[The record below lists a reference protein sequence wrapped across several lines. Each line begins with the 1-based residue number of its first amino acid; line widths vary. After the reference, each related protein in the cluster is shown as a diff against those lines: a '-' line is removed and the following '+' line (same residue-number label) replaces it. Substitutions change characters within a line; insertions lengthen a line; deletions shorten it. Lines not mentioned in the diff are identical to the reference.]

1 MATNNLDAFIP
12 KVLAMAAIVLRENII
27 LPSRMYSQFET
38 TPRSEGGSV
47 DIALPASMIADDVI
61 PHHNQPESPAIS
73 PKKVSVKLD
82 HWKRSR
88 FAITDKEVAEV
99 MDGVIPLQVREG
111 ARALANQVDKDLWT
125 LYKTVPNVIGTA
137 GQTPFQSIDPPTQ
150 VYHGLMAAKEA
161 RRILNLN
168 KALNQD
174 RVMLLNIEAESN
186 ASVLPQFL
194 NASASGSTET
204 IREGVIGR
212 KSNFDWF
219 YSNNAPVH
227 VSGTTGT
234 IVTNGSPPVVNAKGS
249 TTLVVSGTT
258 ALTIGD
264 KFTIAGDTTQYTI
277 NAGSTNTNW
286 LIYPALAADVPTST
300 NITIYPTGASG
311 ADISMAF
318 HPMAF
323 TFANAPMMDV
333 MAGGNTIQSFTDPTS
348 GLSLR
353 LEMTRQYKQTMI
365 ELDFL
370 YGFAPLMPELAVV
383 IYG

>member
-1 MATNNLDAFIP
+1 MSNNLDAFIP

-38 TPRSEGGSV
+38 TPRTVGASV
-47 DIALPASMIADDVI
+47 DIALPASMIAEDVV
-61 PHHNQPESPAIS
+61 PSHNQPASPAIS
-73 PKKVSVKLD
+73 PRKVSLQLD
-82 HWKRSR
+82 HWKQSR
-88 FAITDKEVAEV
+88 FALTDKEISEV
-99 MDGVIPLQVREG
+99 MDGVVPLQVREA

-137 GQTPFQSIDPPTQ
+137 GQVPFQNVTPPTQ
-150 VYHGLMAAKEA
+150 VYHQLGVAKES

-174 RVMLLNIEAESN
+174 RVMLLSIEAESN
-186 ASVLPQFL
+186 ATVLPPFL
-194 NASASGSTET
+194 SASDSGSTET

-212 KSNFDWF
+212 KSGFDWF
-219 YSNNAPVH
+219 YSHNNPVH

-234 IVTNGSPPVVNAKGS
+234 IVTNGSPPTVNAKGA

-264 KFTIAGDTTQYTI
+264 KFSIAGDSTQYTI

-286 LIYPALAADVPTST
+286 LIYPALADDVPTST
-300 NITIYPTGASG
+300 NITIYPTGATG

-323 TFANAPMMDV
+323 TFANAPMLDV
-333 MAGGNTIQSFTDPTS
+333 MSGGNTIQSFTDPTS

>member
-1 MATNNLDAFIP
+1 MPNNLDAFIP

-38 TPRSEGGSV
+38 TPRSINSSV
-47 DIALPASMIADDVI
+47 DIALPASMIAEDVI
-61 PHHNQPESPAIS
+61 PSNNQPVSPALA
-73 PKKVSVKLD
+73 PKKVSLQLD
-82 HWKRSR
+82 HWKKSS
-88 FAITDKEVAEV
+88 FALTDKEVVQV
-99 MDGVIPLQVREG
+99 MDGVIPMQVREG
-111 ARALANQVDKDLWT
+111 ARALANQVDRDLWT

-137 GQTPFQSIDPPTQ
+137 GQVPFQNVTPPTQ
-150 VYHGLMAAKEA
+150 TYHGLNAAKEA
-161 RRILNLN
+161 RLILNRN
-168 KALNQD
+168 AALNQD
-174 RVMLLNIEAESN
+174 RVMLLSVEAESN

-194 NASASGSTET
+194 SVADSGSTET

-219 YSNNAPVH
+219 YSNNAPTH
-227 VSGTTGT
+227 VSNTAGT
-234 IVTNGSPPVVNAKGS
+234 IVTNAAPPVANTAGS

-264 KFTIAGDTTQYTI
+264 KFSIAGDSTQYTI
-277 NAGSTNTNW
+277 NEGSTNTNW
-286 LIYPALAADVPTST
+286 LIYPGLAADVPSGTA
-300 NITIYPTGASG
+300 ITVYPTGATG

-323 TFANAPMMDV
+323 TFANAPMTDV
-333 MAGGNTIQSFTDPTS
+333 MSGGNTIQSFTDPVS

-370 YGFAPLMPELAVV
+370 YGFAPLLPELAVV